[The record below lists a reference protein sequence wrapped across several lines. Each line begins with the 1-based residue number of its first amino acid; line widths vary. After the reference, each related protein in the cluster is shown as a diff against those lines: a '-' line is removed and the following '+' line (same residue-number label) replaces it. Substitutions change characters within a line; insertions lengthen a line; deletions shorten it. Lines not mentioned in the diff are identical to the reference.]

1 MNTAVW
7 QNTFDHR
14 TTYSSSYSMKHEGLS
29 KMMHD
34 RNHFALVDKLPR
46 LTTNFSAPGVT
57 EESDADDY
65 YPFVIGHGSSFKV
78 IDPKVYKQ
86 LRRHNIQ
93 PKVHVKVADCAK
105 KSTIASHR
113 TPATTNTKFSSSS
126 DSADDTD
133 EYCELSPLAKAPPIP
148 LSSLRSQPVELK
160 SKNSLAKVSSFE
172 RRLFTDCY
180 YSKTKACLVESQP
193 SSPTSRPTT
202 RLVDTSLLNSERV
215 EKSCSP
221 QWTNEKQEPLLC
233 GVEADELI
241 DYASCMCCVKGIFYH
256 CTKDNFDE
264 GQLADEPCSC
274 AGPVSSCAPRWGCL
288 AILSLFIPCLWCYL
302 PAVGCKKAAT
312 SAKKKKKQQKHF
324 KFNSHK

>member
-1 MNTAVW
+1 
-7 QNTFDHR
+7 
-14 TTYSSSYSMKHEGLS
+14 MKHEGLS
-29 KMMHD
+29 KMMHGTND
-34 RNHFALVDKLPR
+34 RNNFTLAEKKLPG
-46 LTTNFSAPGVT
+46 LTTNFSAPCVP
-57 EESDADDY
+57 EESDVDDY

-93 PKVHVKVADCAK
+93 QRVPVKVADCAK
-105 KSTIASHR
+105 KTTIGSHK
-113 TPATTNTKFSSSS
+113 TPATTNTKLSSSS
-126 DSADDTD
+126 DSTDDAD

-148 LSSLRSQPVELK
+148 LSTLRSQPVDFK
-160 SKNSLAKVSSFE
+160 SKNSLMKVPSFE
-172 RRLFTDCY
+172 RRLCTDSY
-180 YSKTKACLVESQP
+180 YSKTKACVVESQP
-193 SSPTSRPTT
+193 SSPKSRPTT
-202 RLVDTSLLNSERV
+202 RLVDTSSLKSERR
-215 EKSCSP
+215 ENCS

-233 GVEADELI
+233 GVEADEII

-256 CTKDNFDE
+256 CTKDSYDE

-312 SAKKKKKQQKHF
+312 SVKKKKKPQKHF
-324 KFNSHK
+324 KFNST

>member
-1 MNTAVW
+1 
-7 QNTFDHR
+7 
-14 TTYSSSYSMKHEGLS
+14 MKHQGLS
-29 KMMHD
+29 NIMHGTNGRD
-34 RNHFALVDKLPR
+34 HFTFVEKFPR
-46 LTTNFSAPGVT
+46 LTSNFPTAIT

-93 PKVHVKVADCAK
+93 QRAPVKVADCARK
-105 KSTIASHR
+105 PTIASHR
-113 TPATTNTKFSSSS
+113 TPTTTKTKFSNSS
-126 DSADDTD
+126 DSADDAD
-133 EYCELSPLAKAPPIP
+133 EYCELSPLAKAPPIKLTTLRTQP
-148 LSSLRSQPVELK
+148 GELSSK
-160 SKNSLAKVSSFE
+160 HSLGKVSSFE
-172 RRLFTDCY
+172 RRLCTDCY

-202 RLVDTSLLNSERV
+202 RLVDTSTLKSERD
-215 EKSCSP
+215 SCS

-256 CTKDNFDE
+256 CTKDTYDE
-264 GQLADEPCSC
+264 GQLAADEPCSC

-312 SAKKKKKQQKHF
+312 NAKKKKKTQKHL
-324 KFNSHK
+324 KFSSK